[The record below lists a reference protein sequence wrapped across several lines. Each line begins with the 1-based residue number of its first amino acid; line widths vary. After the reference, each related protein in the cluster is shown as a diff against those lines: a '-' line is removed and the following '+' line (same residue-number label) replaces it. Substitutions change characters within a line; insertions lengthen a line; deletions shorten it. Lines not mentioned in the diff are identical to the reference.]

1 MLLPPPLMLA
11 LPPLAKFSAPPLTLA
26 KLPLATLPEPPVTVA
41 KRYLPCE
48 VQNMRC

>member
-11 LPPLAKFSAPPLTLA
+11 LRPLAKFSAPPLTLA
-26 KLPLATLPEPPVTVA
+26 TLPEPPVTVD

-48 VQNMRC
+48 AQNMRC